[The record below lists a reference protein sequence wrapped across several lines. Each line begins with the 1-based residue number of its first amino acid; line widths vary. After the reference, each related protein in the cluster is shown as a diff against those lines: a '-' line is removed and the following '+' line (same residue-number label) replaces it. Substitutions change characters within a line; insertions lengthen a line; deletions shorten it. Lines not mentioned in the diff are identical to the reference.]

1 MTGLTTI
8 QSRYSV
14 RETIDRLVSL
24 VESKGMT
31 VFLRLDHSANARQ
44 AGLELRPTE
53 LIVFGNPKAGTV
65 LMQDRQTAGIDL
77 PVRAL
82 AWQDEAGKTWLS
94 CNDAD
99 WLARRHELTTK
110 SDAILKAIAE
120 GMASLC
126 AAAAG
131 A

>member
-1 MTGLTTI
+1 MRGLKTTE
-8 QSRYSV
+8 SGYSV

-31 VFLRLDHSANARQ
+31 VFLRLDHSANAKQ
-44 AGLELRPTE
+44 VGLELRPTE

-82 AWQDEAGKTWLS
+82 AWQDEMGKVWLTY
-94 CNDAD
+94 NDAD
-99 WLARRHELTTK
+99 WLASRHELTAK
-110 SDAILKAIAE
+110 SDSILKAIAE

-126 AAAAG
+126 DAAAKR
-131 A
+131 